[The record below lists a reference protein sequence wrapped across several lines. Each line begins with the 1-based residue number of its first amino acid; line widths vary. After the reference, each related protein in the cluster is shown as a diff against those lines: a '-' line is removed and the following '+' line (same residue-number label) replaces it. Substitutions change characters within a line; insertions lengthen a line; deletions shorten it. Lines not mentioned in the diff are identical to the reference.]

1 MYGHH
6 QCFQSFFIFNCSSRL
21 IYLFYTDEAKTE
33 RPVRKTPADFWF
45 AHIHVHKKISML
57 ISLQHKFAINN
68 KYLVIKRC
76 FHPSPENEHVLNRT
90 LLNF

>member
-1 MYGHH
+1 MYDHH
-6 QCFQSFFIFNCSSRL
+6 QFFQSFFVFNGSLRL
-21 IYLFYTDEAKTE
+21 INLFYADEANIE
-33 RPVRKTPADFWF
+33 RPARKTRADVWF
-45 AHIHVHKKISML
+45 TPIHVHKKISML

-90 LLNF
+90 SFF